1 MAMTAR
7 PLRHLY
13 YWRVLGRALVV
24 VMLVLALLPAPQ
36 VVGAVPFGD
45 KIGHVL
51 GFAALMLWYAQIY
64 GGARERL
71 RCALGGVAF
80 GLAIEI
86 LQALTPYRSA
96 EFADFVAD
104 ALGVGLGWLVARGPF
119 GDGLTWLE
127 NRVPA

>member
-7 PLRHLY
+7 PLRHLV
-13 YWRVLGRALVV
+13 YWRLLGRLLIVA
-24 VMLVLALLPAPQ
+24 MLMLALLPAPP

-64 GGARERL
+64 AGARERL
-71 RCALGGVAF
+71 RCALACVAF
-80 GLAIEI
+80 GLTIEL

-96 EFADFVAD
+96 EFADLAAD
-104 ALGVGLGWLVARGPF
+104 ALGAALGWLVARGPF
-119 GDGLTWLE
+119 GDLLTWIE
-127 NRVPA
+127 RRVPA

>member
-7 PLRHLY
+7 PLRHLT
-13 YWRVLGRALVV
+13 YWRLLGRLLVV
-24 VMLVLALLPAPQ
+24 AMLMLALLPAPQ

-71 RCALGGVAF
+71 RCVLACVAF
-80 GLAIEI
+80 GLTIEV

-96 EFADFVAD
+96 EFADLAAD
-104 ALGVGLGWLVARGPF
+104 ALGAVLGWLVARGPF
-119 GDGLTWLE
+119 GDLFTWVE
-127 NRVPA
+127 RRVTA